1 MAALGGGWADA
12 LRKAAQVK
20 TEQWPPFEAAAAK
33 PERQWPAV
41 ALPLANG
48 SACAVSAASASP
60 AQTPRAG
67 SAQAAPLGAKP
78 ASAKVPEFSPS
89 AKHSP
94 PASPNTPPTS
104 RGAHAGTVPARA
116 KAVAHGTCS
125 ATPAPSAQEMRAL
138 EEANAILTALFGPNA
153 DLSAVNESRRNPSEK
168 RFRSADGAEPSPRPA
183 KTGEKPAKPQNEQR
197 CQSKIPASPRP
208 PPAQRR
214 SAGGAGKKNL
224 ALGAQSPRVSVP
236 SARPA
241 SAPSAAELPA
251 PSSFYAGLS
260 SSGAVGAKG
269 GESPVVTLF
278 EGEATFPAIMAELW
292 ALQGG
297 RRADGAKA
305 AEKRERRQ
313 GVKKGER
320 GEESAAQGAGA
331 TLARGRG
338 QAETNGQADSLRES
352 ELAPPPESRAVKGS
366 GADGCAS
373 RGAKLTSPSNEAVT
387 LGVER
392 APVANATSPVEAEAT
407 ALLDMVTKLLS
418 SDKNVTVNGGDC
430 TEMIKG
436 TVEKFKQELLTKL
449 PGRDVGEVAGAGQGE
464 GGGSAGG
471 DGGNRGVAIARM
483 APVKLEHGEEE
494 GVGEERSAKEGEEQQ
509 QPFQPPFQQPFL
521 FPSANLS
528 RESSGAPDAVHVPD
542 GGFSLDH
549 PVACAMW
556 EPSNGEPASREQT
569 PAQPAAAQT
578 ASALPASGLPPE
590 EQLQYHALPQYREP
604 PQFQPQWQQQQQQQQ
619 QWQQQQQQQQ
629 QWQQQQQQQQQW
641 QQEQQQQWQQPP
653 HHPLITSSPPPPPLS
668 DYAALSPPSLP
679 SPDHLH
685 PHATHAAPHA
695 THPSSHPA
703 SGAAD
708 MGVPAASPGFETAD
722 MDDMAYVGS
731 ASGMAGSAGV
741 GGTAGTGAIAPPTPA
756 AAAPAPVASSPVTP
770 YPVTTYPPHP
780 TNFAHSPSTLSLAL
794 APIHASA
801 SFSASAPL
809 SGPGTSSASGSAAAS
824 ASDFTWA
831 AGPTVASDS
840 YPADAQR
847 AADFAVD
854 FPPPVHGEPCLNAAA
869 AITELPLF
877 PASTAAREAAAA
889 ISSLGTED
897 EYNKEMGELK
907 TLVTKALEK
916 KGVLARLKAELRAS
930 IFEVIDDKDKT
941 ASGDEQRAVRGGCS
955 EQAKNL
961 HDSKTGHLLTALL
974 CEYLEWGEMDHTLK
988 VYLSECNLPPV
999 YPRRPKLEDELGL
1012 PSSNAIMTPGGATRP
1027 LLHELIDAYFTLK
1040 AQVKSGAT
1048 GTSSSG
1054 GGLLSRATARSSS
1067 PSDASLPVSSSP
1079 PQKSP
1084 PLFCC
1089 APPLARNAVS
1099 ASDSADEENPGD
1111 FTAVYPSD
1119 LRIANPKEVTST
1131 ADEVEKLRKDE
1142 TDRQRRRRR
1151 TCCCRV
1157 ACWSLIALAVV
1168 IVGLGVAGLVAYLT
1182 VSKQQP
1188 EVKVEQINIIRVGI
1202 TKSGG
1207 GFLGLKNFRLGLSAL
1222 LNVTALVY
1230 NPNNRDVEAEDI
1242 SIDVKFFDMHVANVT
1257 LPGVVGMSKGG
1268 SAELTVPLD
1277 IVDAPL
1283 ATLSPASLLTTPLL
1297 HGRAE
1302 MRVVV
1307 GTAARV
1313 KYWGISSPRV
1323 MVHVECTMQLDP
1335 FSAKKYN
1342 EQCAPSIS
1350 L

>member
-20 TEQWPPFEAAAAK
+20 TEQWPPFEAASPKTERKWPGTAFHLTSPSGCAA
-33 PERQWPAV
+33 
-41 ALPLANG
+41 
-48 SACAVSAASASP
+48 SAASASP
-60 AQTPRAG
+60 AQLPHA
-67 SAQAAPLGAKP
+67 LGAKTAP
-78 ASAKVPEFSPS
+78 AKGHDFLPS

-94 PASPNTPPTS
+94 PASPNTPPIP
-104 RGAHAGTVPARA
+104 RGGAHAGALPARG
-116 KAVAHGTCS
+116 KAAAQGGGS
-125 ATPAPSAQEMRAL
+125 AMPAPSAQEMRAL
-138 EEANAILTALFGPNA
+138 EEANALLTALFGPGA
-153 DLSAVNESRRNPSEK
+153 DLAAVNESRRNPSEK
-168 RFRSADGAEPSPRPA
+168 RFSSAGSAEPSPRPA
-183 KTGEKPAKPQNEQR
+183 KPGEKPAKPQNEQR
-197 CQSKIPASPRP
+197 CQSKVPASPRP

-214 SAGGAGKKNL
+214 SAGGAAKKNS
-224 ALGAQSPRVSVP
+224 ALGAQSPRVTAVSI
-236 SARPA
+236 RPA
-241 SAPSAAELPA
+241 DAPFSAAELPA
-251 PSSFYAGLS
+251 PSIFYAGLP
-260 SSGAVGAKG
+260 SSGAGSAKG
-269 GESPVVTLF
+269 GESPVVALF

-305 AEKRERRQ
+305 AGAGAEKRERRQ
-313 GVKKGER
+313 GAKKGER
-320 GEESAAQGAGA
+320 GEESAAQGAGS

-338 QAETNGQADSLRES
+338 QAEAYEQAGSPQEP
-352 ELAPPPESRAVKGS
+352 ELAPSPELRALKGS
-366 GADGCAS
+366 GADVCAS
-373 RGAKLTSPSNEAVT
+373 RGAKLTSSSNEAVT

-392 APVANATSPVEAEAT
+392 APAANATSPVEAEAT

-418 SDKNVTVNGGDC
+418 SDQNVTVSGGDC

-449 PGRDVGEVAGAGQGE
+449 PGRDVGEVAGRGQGE
-464 GGGSAGG
+464 GGPGAGG
-471 DGGNRGVAIARM
+471 DGGKRGVAIARM

-494 GVGEERSAKEGEEQQ
+494 GVREGEEQQ
-509 QPFQPPFQQPFL
+509 QAFQPPFQPPFL
-521 FPSANLS
+521 FTGTTQSREPSA
-528 RESSGAPDAVHVPD
+528 
-542 GGFSLDH
+542 
-549 PVACAMW
+549 
-556 EPSNGEPASREQT
+556 T
-569 PAQPAAAQT
+569 P
-578 ASALPASGLPPE
+578 
-590 EQLQYHALPQYREP
+590 
-604 PQFQPQWQQQQQQQQ
+604 
-619 QWQQQQQQQQ
+619 
-629 QWQQQQQQQQQW
+629 
-641 QQEQQQQWQQPP
+641 
-653 HHPLITSSPPPPPLS
+653 
-668 DYAALSPPSLP
+668 
-679 SPDHLH
+679 
-685 PHATHAAPHA
+685 
-695 THPSSHPA
+695 
-703 SGAAD
+703 
-708 MGVPAASPGFETAD
+708 
-722 MDDMAYVGS
+722 GS
-731 ASGMAGSAGV
+731 AA
-741 GGTAGTGAIAPPTPA
+741 
-756 AAAPAPVASSPVTP
+756 
-770 YPVTTYPPHP
+770 
-780 TNFAHSPSTLSLAL
+780 
-794 APIHASA
+794 
-801 SFSASAPL
+801 
-809 SGPGTSSASGSAAAS
+809 GSAAAS
-824 ASDFTWA
+824 ASNFTWA
-831 AGPTVASDS
+831 AGPAAAPDS
-840 YPADAQR
+840 SPADAQR
-847 AADFAVD
+847 AADFADD
-854 FPPPVHGEPCLNAAA
+854 FPLPVHADSCLNAAA

-877 PASTAAREAAAA
+877 PASAAAREAAAV
-889 ISSLGTED
+889 ISSLGTEGISSVCTSPRVRSANSSFSMSGRSNKRGRD
-897 EYNKEMGELK
+897 EGSVSIGDSEGSLGGLLLGLGELRE
-907 TLVTKALEK
+907 TGAPVSKA
-916 KGVLARLKAELRAS
+916 ARLIREQWARKRGLPPLSIPPPLDLPSPDHSPPADMKPHANSSWVVGRGCFWQAELRAS

-1067 PSDASLPVSSSP
+1067 PSALHLFSPLKSSFLSVPSFLPPPFSTLPSRDLPGAPRPSRVASAVRSAAAAAAGASASGRPQAAGAAAAVAGQCLSRHREARVTPRGAAAGARSRSCRSHCYKSLPV
-1079 PQKSP
+1079 
-1084 PLFCC
+1084 FCC

-1099 ASDSADEENPGD
+1099 ASGSGDEENPGE

-1119 LRIANPKEVTST
+1119 LHIANPKVAST
-1131 ADEVEKLRKDE
+1131 ADETEKLRKDE
-1142 TDRQRRRRR
+1142 KDRQRRRQR
-1151 TCCCRV
+1151 TCCCRIT
-1157 ACWSLIALAVV
+1157 CWSLIVLTVV

-1188 EVKVEQINIIRVGI
+1188 EVKVKQINILRVGI

-1207 GFLGLKNFRLGLSAL
+1207 GFLGLENFRLGLSAL
-1222 LNVTALVY
+1222 INVTALVY
-1230 NPNNRDVEAEDI
+1230 NPNNWDVEAENI
-1242 SIDVKFFDMHVANVT
+1242 SVDVKFFDMNVT
-1257 LPGVVGMSKGG
+1257 NVTIPGVVGMSKGG
-1268 SAELTVPLD
+1268 SAELTVPID

-1342 EQCAPSIS
+1342 EQCTPSIS